1 MLDGLHRDVTSKKK
15 LEVDSQ
21 FIKHRVHQLGETS
34 GQPQLL
40 RDADLVIKYLLDIG
54 AGCRAKSGE
63 VLLELD
69 ELDLA
74 QIGGNLLRQEV
85 PNMWYFFYHLPST
98 FKRCRR

>member
-40 RDADLVIKYLLDIG
+40 RDADLVIKHLLDTG
-54 AGCRAKSGE
+54 AGQDDSLTFSLVYMGLGE
-63 VLLELD
+63 EFL
-69 ELDLA
+69 
-74 QIGGNLLRQEV
+74 
-85 PNMWYFFYHLPST
+85 
-98 FKRCRR
+98 